1 MMTRASGNFSINDAL
16 VIAARK
22 AAIEAANEAEATSRE
37 LERFTQVLRIVR
49 SLLVPNE
56 DLVTDDASHRI
67 GESLQNEDGQ
77 ITGWHVAKG
86 DSLHPVMISDYH
98 ANVLATEHANLHGYH
113 AFLDSVNGRNLPDDA
128 TSADAAALLRRVW
141 ADMPLVER
149 HDWIV
154 KSLGGRLQAYK
165 TSPLA
170 IPQDIESVAAI
181 NALMIAHLPDLGLK
195 VLGYRFIERRPDETW
210 SAEHEEDGKASDCAV
225 SQAEAFTLCHEFVS
239 KRACE
244 LYWASR
250 MDIAPDDR
258 KDDDWIQLPLADREE
273 WISRALYLV
282 RKEALIPAAD
292 ASKSGRR
299 SDRDKFRY

>member
-1 MMTRASGNFSINDAL
+1 MTRAPGNFSANDAL
-16 VIAARK
+16 VIAART

-37 LERFTQVLRIVR
+37 LERFTQVFRIVR

-56 DLVTDDASHRI
+56 YLVSEDVSHRLL
-67 GESLQNEDGQ
+67 ESLQNENGQ
-77 ITGWHVAKG
+77 IRGWRAMKG
-86 DSLHPVMISDYH
+86 DSLHPVTISSYD
-98 ANVLATEHANLHGYH
+98 ANMLAAEHASLRGYH

-128 TSADAAALLRRVW
+128 TSAEVFPLLRRVW

-149 HDWIV
+149 NDWV
-154 KSLGGRLQAYK
+154 VNALGGRLDAYK

-170 IPQDIESVAAI
+170 IPEDIESVAAI

-210 SAEHEEDGKASDCAV
+210 SAEYEEDGKTSDCAV
-225 SQAEAFTLCHEFVS
+225 SQAEAFALCLEFVS
-239 KRACE
+239 RRARE

-250 MDIAPDDR
+250 MDVAPGDD
-258 KDDDWIQLPLADREE
+258 KDEGWRQLPLADREE

-282 RKEALIPAAD
+282 RKEALVPAVNENK
-292 ASKSGRR
+292 ASRR
-299 SDRDKFRY
+299 PDRDKFGY